1 MVNKNR
7 TKPAVEKQRPDRFL
21 PHVLVSIFVGIVFVL
36 ALGVSLLIPSMML
49 IYFVGWLELS
59 GIGFDLGWIM
69 GLWVLSTL
77 VSVAGYFL
85 IQQTFI
91 KKVLNRRVVS
101 KLPAPRRD
109 E

>member
-7 TKPAVEKQRPDRFL
+7 TTATVEKQRPDHFL
-21 PHVLVSIFVGIVFVL
+21 PHVLGPIFVGIVFVL
-36 ALGVSLLIPSMML
+36 AIGVTLLIPSMML

-59 GIGFDLGWIM
+59 GIEFDLGWIM

-77 VSVAGYFL
+77 VSVAGYFV

-101 KLPAPRRD
+101 KLPDPLRD